1 MDGTHLP
8 DPEQSSLVALARSI
22 HAASIDPQAW
32 PAALEG
38 MRLRLGASVVT
49 IGHHDFGSGAESAL
63 FEAPL
68 DTDLC
73 VQMAAFSARNPWFL
87 SSEDYVAG
95 RVVAGDDLIS
105 PRDLRRTDFYRDF
118 LQPRGLLHRL
128 CGVVSRD
135 RQGMH
140 FLCALRSECERGFGE
155 GERSD
160 LQQMLAH
167 VALSLESQWRWQ
179 EAADMSHAL
188 LELSDGE
195 SQALMLVTAEARLV
209 HRNRV
214 AGQLLQGPGGLAL
227 EDHTLRAGNPAEQ
240 RLLREAIS
248 RACGDPASADQ
259 PQVLSLAGAAGGAP
273 LVVVVRRTG
282 PVFQRGASGRR
293 PLALLSVRCGSAAHD
308 AARCVFAR
316 HYELTLAQARV
327 SSLIYGGRSLAAIA
341 ASLHVSENT
350 VRSHLKQIFQKTGTH
365 SQMDLVH
372 LHARICPGWT

>member
-1 MDGTHLP
+1 MDGSQLP
-8 DPEQSSLVALARSI
+8 ALEQASLADLARSI
-22 HAASIDPQAW
+22 HGASIDPQAW

-38 MRLRLGASVVT
+38 MRQRLDASVVM
-49 IGHHDFGSGAESAL
+49 IGHHDFDSGAESIL
-63 FEAPL
+63 FEAPP
-68 DTDLC
+68 DAGVC

-95 RVVAGDDLIS
+95 RVVAGDDVIS
-105 PRDLRRTDFYRDF
+105 PHELRRTDFYRDF
-118 LQPRGLLHRL
+118 LRPRGLLHRL

-135 RQGMH
+135 RRGMH
-140 FLCALRSECERGFGE
+140 FLSALRAESRQGFGE
-155 GERSD
+155 NERGE

-179 EAADMSHAL
+179 EAADMSEAL
-188 LELSDGE
+188 LALSDDE
-195 SQALMLVTAEARLV
+195 SQALMLLTRESHLV
-209 HRNRV
+209 HRNRM
-214 AGQLLQGPGGLAL
+214 AEQLLQERGGLAA
-227 EDHTLRAGNPAEQ
+227 EDQTLRATNPAEQ
-240 RLLREAIS
+240 RRLREAIA
-248 RACGDPASADQ
+248 RACDDPAAGEQ
-259 PQVLSLAGAAGGAP
+259 PQVLSLAGTAGTQG

-282 PVFQRGASGRR
+282 PVFQRGAGSRR
-293 PLALLSVRCGSAAHD
+293 PLALLSVRCASGAHD
-308 AARCVFAR
+308 AMRCVFAR
-316 HYELTLAQARV
+316 HYDLTLAQARV